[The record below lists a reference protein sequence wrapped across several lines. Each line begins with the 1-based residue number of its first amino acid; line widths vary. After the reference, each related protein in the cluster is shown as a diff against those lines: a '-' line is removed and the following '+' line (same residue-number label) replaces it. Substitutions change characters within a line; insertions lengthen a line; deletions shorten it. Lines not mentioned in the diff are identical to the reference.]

1 MKNTLLQ
8 SEVQNFITESLCK
21 NIVTLALQKNPF
33 PELAYT
39 DILQQIESKQR
50 AKTKLPTWYT
60 APHILYP
67 SKLSV
72 EQTSSEVCASY
83 KASLCSGNRLIDLTG
98 GFGIDCYYFSKQFKE
113 VVHCEQQPELS
124 EIVSHNFEVLQA
136 NNITCI
142 TTDSTV
148 YLEENQT
155 QWDCIYVD
163 PARRNQSKEK
173 VFFLRDCTPNVPDL
187 LDTYFKY
194 TNTILL
200 KTAPLLDITAGLTE
214 LKNVKEIH
222 IVALDNEVKELLWIL
237 DKNYQG
243 TIELVAT
250 NIQKSKTDTVR
261 VPLEE
266 EAHISYSEPL
276 KYLYE
281 PNAALM
287 KTGKFNFIGQ
297 HFQLKKLQQHTQLY
311 TSNALIDFPGR
322 KFEITAAFPF
332 NKQYIKSHL
341 STFKGNI
348 TTRNFPMKVEE
359 IRKKWKVK
367 DGGTHY
373 LFLTTD
379 LFDNKIM
386 LFCNKIA

>member
-1 MKNTLLQ
+1 MKNSLLQ
-8 SEVQNFITESLCK
+8 PEVQKFISEALCK
-21 NIVTLALQKNPF
+21 DIISLALQKNPF

-39 DILQQIESKQR
+39 DILQQVESKQR
-50 AKTKLPTWYT
+50 AKTKLPTWYAT
-60 APHILYP
+60 ELLLYP
-67 SKLSV
+67 SKLSI
-72 EQTSSEVCASY
+72 EQTSSEACASY

-124 EIVSHNFEVLQA
+124 EIVSHNFKVLQA

-142 TTDSTV
+142 TTDSSV

-187 LDTYFKY
+187 LETYFKY
-194 TNTILL
+194 TNTILV
-200 KTAPLLDITAGLTE
+200 KTAPLLDITAGLSE
-214 LKNVKEIH
+214 LNNVKEIH
-222 IVALDNEVKELLWIL
+222 IVALENEVKELLWIL
-237 DKNYQG
+237 DKNYTG
-243 TIELVAT
+243 AIDLVAT
-250 NIQKSKTDTVR
+250 NIQKNKVDTVR
-261 VPLEE
+261 VPIED
-266 EAHISYSEPL
+266 ASHNTYSEPQ

-287 KTGKFNFIGQ
+287 KTGKFNFISH
-297 HFQLKKLQQHTQLY
+297 HFKLKKLQQHTQLY
-311 TSNALIDFPGR
+311 TSQELVDFPGR
-322 KFEITAAFPF
+322 KFEIITALPF
-332 NKQYIKSHL
+332 NKQHIKSHL

-359 IRKKWKVK
+359 IRKKWKLK
-367 DGGTHY
+367 DGGENY

-379 LFDNKIM
+379 LFENKIM
-386 LFCNKIA
+386 LFCKKIT